1 MFISGFTYLHGL
13 IGRSRQMLFFF
24 FKRMDIVTFFS
35 VAIFLWTSYTPCWRA
50 PCASAYSCYSFP
62 RLVWSHGY
70 GASSPGSF
78 ERFPKMLQKAKRI
91 YSPLIQANTCREL
104 RDLVSSY
111 EFLIVGRIDA
121 SPRPSVTF
129 LQFHELATRV
139 MSGRDTIVLSR
150 FAFSISKDFAFVIMS
165 MKSDACSLNTTVP
178 INIIFR
184 SGKSATPI
192 LNYSYL
198 ETWPVKELT
207 MKIYEELREII
218 ANFNESNLLLLPHL
232 STAFP
237 TSNNI
242 SDHSPLIFL
251 FTDSHREPDSSYDQD
266 VYMFKSLQLEYT
278 ICRERGDD
286 STRFKAFVPS
296 VFDQQHNLYRKLLS
310 GQSEHCRMTVVCP
323 IWWRKVHTFSS
334 RSYND
339 SWTSCGLD
347 KSTLPLSTNQSFIS
361 VSQLISSS
369 LHMSPLRDDFINLA
383 SHLLNNKLN
392 PHETPTPS
400 KSIDGMLAVNR
411 INRLCCE
418 FAVREATDQIGV
430 FDTAKVRARAL
441 ALIREQV
448 RPRYSPVCSRAK
460 PVNYTHVRTPNI
472 EALGCRRWGNG
483 SLTFATVSIHNPPP
497 WVEVFFGSK
506 SNLPKIA
513 IVDSKAE
520 IVYIMRDSLSYEN
533 VATFI
538 SHFHNGTLQ
547 RHLFSDERVTS
558 RRWVNFLHR
567 AHSAAQLESLIGLES
582 KDVVVLF
589 FGRHCGYT
597 THGRGALY
605 EFQSAAKHFAHHE
618 SLLFVVVDVDTVQL
632 PWPLTVEYVPV
643 IILFPSHR
651 KSNSIV
657 FPRALLSSPDLYSN
671 LVNFLNKRIN
681 STTNSTATEDSFHLV
696 EHLNVHLT
704 RISSAEGML
713 GGLLQRLVIGLEE
726 LNAAIRKHAFQYI
739 LATESGRL
747 TLHRLLFTRDRLSFQ
762 WRRFV
767 AARDRLVK
775 ERSIARTARA
785 HLLVG
790 HI

>member
-35 VAIFLWTSYTPCWRA
+35 VAIFLWTSYTPKLSISLNLPQAGIHIFNRSLVFDNISQSVGHYLKGNHLSYLYAPWDAESLRHTDDVELFMGSYFGHLPVTAFSCWRA

-111 EFLIVGRIDA
+111 E
-121 SPRPSVTF
+121 
-129 LQFHELATRV
+129 
-139 MSGRDTIVLSR
+139 
-150 FAFSISKDFAFVIMS
+150 
-165 MKSDACSLNTTVP
+165 
-178 INIIFR
+178 
-184 SGKSATPI
+184 ATPI